1 MIRMFLSVVSH
12 GHGEIIQSSFGSGMA
27 TPPQLAIVIKDN
39 LGESD
44 LKYFCKINNIHY
56 LDFSKGKG
64 FGENNNLVFDYC
76 VTELGMSVNDYF
88 VCVNPDVK
96 ISAST
101 IEELFVRL
109 HRDRPSLFTVR
120 LYKDS
125 NFRTVD
131 PAIRRFPRLSDFVK
145 SFFFKVNPT
154 ILDEDS
160 FARCSGVAWAAGSF
174 LGFGV
179 NLYKKLNGFDRRYF
193 MYCEDI
199 DICLRA
205 LSMGENLKVYWEI
218 KAVHFAAHRNVNVF
232 SKHFI
237 WHLTSIFIYLKK
249 YGELKGVVNKAIV
262 SMDS

>member
-12 GHGEIIQSSFGSGMA
+12 GHGEIIKSSFGGDIA
-27 TPPQLAIVIKDN
+27 TPPQLVVVIKDN
-39 LGESD
+39 LGEIA
-44 LKYFCKINNIHY
+44 LKKFCEINNFHY

-64 FGENNNLVFDYC
+64 FGENNNLVFDHC
-76 VTELGMSVNDYF
+76 VTELGMSANDYF

-96 ISAST
+96 ISANT
-101 IEELFVRL
+101 IEELFARL
-109 HRDRPSLFTVR
+109 HRDKPSLFTVR

-125 NFRTVD
+125 NFSTVD
-131 PAIRRFPRLSDFVK
+131 PAIRRFPSLSDFLR

-160 FARCSGVAWAAGSF
+160 FAKCSGVAWAAGSF

-179 NLYKKLNGFDRRYF
+179 DLYKKLNGFDRKYF

-205 LSMGENLKVYWEI
+205 LSKGENIKVYWDL
-218 KAVHFAAHRNVNVF
+218 KAMHFAAHRNVNVF
-232 SKHFI
+232 SKHFF
-237 WHLTSIFIYLKK
+237 WHLSSIFIYLKK
-249 YGELKGVVNKAIV
+249 YNELKWVIQKCTANMQK
-262 SMDS
+262 